1 MDGCM
6 KSHSFENLSVV
17 SVALSRASFL
27 EPGLV
32 FREGRTERLLL
43 LGEGQVTSGLESCD
57 PKQLRLTWTAWHGF
71 CGAAEML
78 LSGFEEEEL

>member
-1 MDGCM
+1 M

-17 SVALSRASFL
+17 SVALSRTSFL

-43 LGEGQVTSGLESCD
+43 LGEGRATSGSESCD
-57 PKQLRLTWTAWHGF
+57 PEQLRLTWMAWHGF
-71 CGAAEML
+71 CEAAEML
-78 LSGFEEEEL
+78 LSGFEEEQL